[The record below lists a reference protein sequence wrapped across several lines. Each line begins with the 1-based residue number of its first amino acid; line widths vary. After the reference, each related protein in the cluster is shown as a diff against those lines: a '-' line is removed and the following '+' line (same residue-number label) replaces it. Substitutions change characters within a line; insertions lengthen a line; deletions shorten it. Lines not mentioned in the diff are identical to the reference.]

1 MIFDDS
7 GELSKKGCRVVTGF
21 IILYLVAL
29 VLMCFLPQGVYSDP
43 KDNPTPGM
51 VQIGR
56 FYFLPI
62 PFNTLVNGGQVKSLS
77 DFIWIVLQNV
87 SNVFLLFPLVLGMV
101 FLSPDWR
108 SWKVVLRNSFLMS
121 LFIESTQLVLDG
133 LFDAQ
138 RVFEIDDLWTNSL
151 GGGLAFWIYLLLQ
164 KWIKRKPA

>member
-1 MIFDDS
+1 MIFDGS
-7 GELSKKGCRVVTGF
+7 GELSKKGRRVMTGF

-62 PFNTLVNGGQVKSLS
+62 PFNTLVNGGQVESLG

-87 SNVFLLFPLVLGMV
+87 SNVFLLFPLVFGLL
-101 FLSPDWR
+101 FLKPNWR
-108 SWKVVLRNSFLMS
+108 NWKLVLRNSFLIS
-121 LFIESTQLVLDG
+121 LSIECTQLLLDG

-138 RVFEIDDLWTNSL
+138 RIFEIDDLWTNSL
-151 GGGLAFWIYLLLQ
+151 GGLLAYWFYLFLQ
-164 KWIKRKPA
+164 KTHKQKYA